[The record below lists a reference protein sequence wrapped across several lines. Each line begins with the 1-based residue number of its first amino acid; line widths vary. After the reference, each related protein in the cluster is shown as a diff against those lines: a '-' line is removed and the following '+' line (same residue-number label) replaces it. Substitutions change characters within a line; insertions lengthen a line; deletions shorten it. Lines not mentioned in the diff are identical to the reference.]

1 MLQENRKFI
10 RFDIH
15 LNLELSP
22 NGPKG
27 GHLVGITRNFSRDGF
42 SFVSEYF
49 DYDASKTI
57 EFKMEHPQSENYVS
71 VLGNIVWR
79 RQVRDRCLAGIRI
92 VGMEE
97 EVKSEILDYA
107 YDRWIESM
115 RYRQDKSDK

>member
-1 MLQENRKFI
+1 MLQENRRYI

-15 LNLELSP
+15 LNLELNPDDS
-22 NGPKG
+22 KA

-49 DYDASKTI
+49 DHEASGTI
-57 EFKMEHPQSENYVS
+57 EFRMEHPQNDGYVP
-71 VLGNIVWR
+71 VRGDVVWR

-97 EVKSEILDYA
+97 DFKSEILDYA

-115 RYRQDKSDK
+115 RYRQDKTE